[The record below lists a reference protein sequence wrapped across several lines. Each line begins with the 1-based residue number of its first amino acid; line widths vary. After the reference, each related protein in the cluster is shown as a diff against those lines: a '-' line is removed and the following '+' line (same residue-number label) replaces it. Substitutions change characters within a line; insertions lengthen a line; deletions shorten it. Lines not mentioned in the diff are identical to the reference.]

1 MTTKINGKHINDC
14 TWLRNKGGEKSS
26 AHTVYCIFK
35 LFEYKLL
42 SFIGRTVTRY
52 QFSVVL
58 YQALRGMGIDSSK
71 IKTHSFQIGAASC
84 NN

>member
-1 MTTKINGKHINDC
+1 M
-14 TWLRNKGGEKSS
+14 
-26 AHTVYCIFK
+26 
-35 LFEYKLL
+35 

-84 NN
+84 HFERGTPHEGIKRVSRWKSDAFKTYIRKV